1 MKLRHA
7 AVASLAFTAACAP
20 MQKQGDAS
28 SAQAAQD
35 TVRVSNQHPFDMA
48 VCQPAQPLQLPQPV
62 NPDILLGAISLA
74 RPQIMECLVAPT
86 SRGEAKS
93 TRVVVKAT
101 VTPEG
106 GKYDISGENLSSEGQ
121 ACVRK
126 AVETL
131 VPLAA
136 SPAGSALV
144 TAEGEF
150 THDQSRSVSVT
161 LGSDVGSDYSGA
173 VRLGQPQW
181 CDCYAAYTTQVP
193 PTLMAHV
200 QLAKGQTTPAEVT
213 FDPVTTPEGTALATC
228 LQQKMMAL
236 PVKAPPDTMRFS
248 RRFIHFN
255 SKATE
260 PSTDPLPEQRLIQN
274 ELVRQQ
280 RSAAATMAFGARDS
294 ASETYD
300 AAVLK
305 YQKTKDRKQLP
316 ELSAKCNQVVEAD
329 ARWVSAA
336 EAQLKAD
343 QLSLTI
349 AEELKAKDAA
359 SWSAS
364 AASVQEAVKS
374 SQEELSRAQS
384 RHKADQEA
392 CPKTNG

>member
-28 SAQAAQD
+28 AQAAQD

-48 VCQPAQPLQLPQPV
+48 VCQPVQPLQLPQPV
-62 NPDILLGAISLA
+62 NPDILVGAISLA
-74 RPQIMECLVAPT
+74 RPQVMECLAAPT
-86 SRGEAKS
+86 SRGEAKNS
-93 TRVVVKAT
+93 RVVVKAT

-106 GKYDISGENLSSEGQ
+106 SKYELSGENLTSEGQ

-144 TAEGEF
+144 TAEVDF
-150 THDQSRSVSVT
+150 PHDPSRSVAVT
-161 LGSDVGSDYSGA
+161 FGSDVGSDYSGA

-181 CDCYAAYTTQVP
+181 CDCYAAYTSQVP

-200 QLAKGQTTPAEVT
+200 QLAKGQTTPAEVS

-228 LQQKMMAL
+228 LQQKMMAQ
-236 PVKAPPDTMRFS
+236 PVTAPPDAMRFS

-260 PSTDPLPEQRLIQN
+260 PSTDPLPEQRFIQMG
-274 ELVRQQ
+274 LVRQQ
-280 RSAAATMAFGARDS
+280 RAAALTMAFGARDS
-294 ASETYD
+294 ASENYD

-305 YQKTKDRKQLP
+305 YQKSKDRKLLP
-316 ELSAKCNQVVEAD
+316 ELSTKCNQVVEAD
-329 ARWVSAA
+329 AKWASAV

-343 QLSLTI
+343 QLALTI
-349 AEELKAKDAA
+349 AQELKAKDAA
-359 SWSAS
+359 AWSA
-364 AASVQEAVKS
+364 AEVRIQEALNS
-374 SQEELSRAQS
+374 AQEELNRAQS
-384 RHKADQEA
+384 RHKVDQEA
-392 CPKTNG
+392 CAKMNG